1 MAAEAVVLC
10 AYLIEEETLA
20 ERAGLLEEVHM
31 YITIIKFTIQAS
43 VISSTITISYSI
55 SITITSIIDISI
67 SIIDSL
73 CACLSTKHM
82 MSQSISQVIFFD

>member
-31 YITIIKFTIQAS
+31 YITIIKFTI
-43 VISSTITISYSI
+43 
-55 SITITSIIDISI
+55 
-67 SIIDSL
+67 
-73 CACLSTKHM
+73 
-82 MSQSISQVIFFD
+82 